1 MTPEMIEYIL
11 LIQTSRWCQSYLIS
25 QKSKNQEQSLDSIS
39 NLQFSKKTSGHC
51 LFGHPVAL
59 IWRPSGLSGI
69 DDADDQCIQLIVLG
83 AKNW

>member
-11 LIQTSRWCQSYLIS
+11 PIQTSRWCQSYLIS
-25 QKSKNQEQSLDSIS
+25 QKSKNQEQSLNSIS

-51 LFGHPVAL
+51 FFGHPVAL